1 MTMMRQRAVPIPLGL
16 GPLAGTRLRNLK
28 NTISGSLHVPLEE
41 GSLSINDRLL
51 SIRHSRESGNQK
63 CTVT

>member
-1 MTMMRQRAVPIPLGL
+1 MTMMRQRAVPIPL